1 VRAQAGIVTT
11 AEQQRV
17 GIDEAAVL
25 DWRFGVLM
33 QAGYLPDQA
42 WTLAACRDVDVRLAE
57 RLLEQGCPRSTA
69 ILILL

>member
-1 VRAQAGIVTT
+1 MTT
-11 AEQQRV
+11 AEQQRE
-17 GIDEAAVL
+17 GIDEAAVF
-25 DWRFGVLM
+25 DWRFAVLVR
-33 QAGYLPDQA
+33 AGYLHDQA